1 MLKDLDDL
9 VRAGIISSDTA
20 EQISRYYQ
28 SKKDSSGNRFNTLL
42 GILGALLVSAG
53 IVLVVAHNWDNLG
66 KGLKTFFAFLPM
78 VIGQVLCG
86 YTLLRKNDSVLWRES
101 SSVFLFFAMA
111 AGISLISQVYQV
123 SGSLDGFVLT
133 WLLVTAPLVYVMK
146 SSVTSLMVIAA
157 ATWYGFLVGY
167 DSGDRVGFHSIP
179 WYYLAFLLFLAPHY
193 YWYARHKRQSL
204 FFHFHNWFLAV
215 SVIINLGTVNSMLF
229 MQWGSA
235 VYMALFGMYYV
246 LGNTP
251 FFKRMHIVSNPFFIT
266 GLLGMVIVL
275 TAWSFDTLW
284 DDVFSRG
291 PGGGGGAFAGFY
303 LESFQVVLW
312 VLLITTIALMI
323 YNYRKEKTF
332 VVDPAGFSAF
342 IFLACILINRD
353 DLCQFIINCWIL
365 LIGLFYI
372 RKGSR
377 QNHFGVLNLGL
388 VIVLALAVVRFF
400 DDSIPFIWRG
410 VFFVIAGAG
419 FFAANYLLLRKNK
432 AVAQKNNV

>member
-20 EQISRYYQ
+20 EQITRYYQ

-53 IVLVVAHNWDNLG
+53 IVLVVAHNWDDLG

-78 VIGQVLCG
+78 VIGQALCG
-86 YTLLRKNDSVLWRES
+86 YTLLRKKDSVLWRES

-111 AGISLISQVYQV
+111 AGISLISQIYQV
-123 SGSLDGFVLT
+123 SGSLDGFILT
-133 WLLVTAPLVYVMK
+133 WLLVTAPLVYIMK
-146 SSVTSLMVIAA
+146 SSVTSLMIIAA
-157 ATWYGFLVGY
+157 ATWYGSLVGY
-167 DSGDRVGFHSIP
+167 DRSDRAGFHSVP

-193 YWYARHKRQSL
+193 YWYARHKSQSL

-215 SVIINLGTVNSMLF
+215 SVIINLGTVNSFLF
-229 MQWGSA
+229 WEWGSA
-235 VYMALFGMYYV
+235 VYMALFSMYYV

-251 FFKRMHIVSNPFFIT
+251 FFKRMHIFSNPFSIT
-266 GLLGMVIVL
+266 GLLGTLVLL

-284 DDVFSRG
+284 DDLLTRG
-291 PGGGGGAFAGFY
+291 WTIGSSTVGFY
-303 LESFQVVLW
+303 MASFQVVLLT
-312 VLLITTIALMI
+312 LLIATVALMI

-332 VVDPAGFSAF
+332 VFDPAGFSVF
-342 IFLACILINRD
+342 VFLACVLINRD
-353 DLCQFIINCWIL
+353 DLCQFIVNCWIL
-365 LIGLFYI
+365 VIGLFYI

-388 VIVLALAVVRFF
+388 LIVLALAVFRFF
-400 DDSIPFIWRG
+400 DDNIPFLWRG

-419 FFAANYLLLRKNK
+419 FFAANYLMLRKNK
-432 AVAQKNNV
+432 AVSQKNNV